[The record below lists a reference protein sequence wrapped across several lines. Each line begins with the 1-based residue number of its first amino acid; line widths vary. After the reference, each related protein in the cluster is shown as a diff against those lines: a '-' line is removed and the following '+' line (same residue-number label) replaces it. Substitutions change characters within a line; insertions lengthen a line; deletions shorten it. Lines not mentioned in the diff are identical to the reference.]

1 MLDDTYEAS
10 GYHYGVLASN
20 NEIVNTIISCGCQDI
35 YSPEDFGKFLDNL
48 RRHGTFNIIEF
59 ESIDGLT
66 IGDLKKFKCFNDDFL
81 LFCMYDMVDCY
92 NDSCGRHLSLS
103 ENLIFHLNT
112 YSDDTMIDNLI
123 ADSLIQSINSGSK
136 GANFNR
142 RAKCFFL
149 LFKYGTKQKSDDKIK
164 SMKNQ

>member
-1 MLDDTYEAS
+1 MCQMILNS
-10 GYHYGVLASN
+10 
-20 NEIVNTIISCGCQDI
+20 EIVNTIISCGCQDI

-136 GANFNR
+136 GANFDR
-142 RAKCFFL
+142 RAKCFL
-149 LFKYGTKQKSDDKIK
+149 QRYKYGTKQKTDDKIK